1 MLFVRSRPNIALHKK
16 SNVMEPF
23 KNQYVK
29 RSQKDYSLSFKLAV
43 VKEVES
49 GSIGNRAAMR
59 KYGIQGHGTITEWRR
74 KYGTFDIDNRSQYKA
89 MQTPEQKIKELQE
102 KLTRLERHN
111 QYLETRLMESEDK
124 AVILDKLID
133 LAEEE
138 YLIPVR
144 KNSFP
149 DQSNISTKKQKK
161 R

>member
-1 MLFVRSRPNIALHKK
+1 MKRFN
-16 SNVMEPF
+16 
-23 KNQYVK
+23 NQYVK

-43 VKEVES
+43 VQEVES

-74 KYGTFDIDNRSQYKA
+74 KYGTFDIDNSSQHKA
-89 MQTPEQKIKELQE
+89 MQTPEQKIKELEE
-102 KLTRLERHN
+102 KLKRVERHN
-111 QYLETRLMESEDK
+111 QYLETRLTESEDK
-124 AVILDKLID
+124 AAILDKLID
-133 LAEEE
+133 LAEAE

-149 DQSNISTKKQKK
+149 DQSNISVKRTKK

>member
-1 MLFVRSRPNIALHKK
+1 
-16 SNVMEPF
+16 MEDF

-29 RSQKDYSLSFKLAV
+29 RSQKDYSLSFKLAI

-49 GSIGNRAAMR
+49 GLIGSRAAMR

-74 KYGTFDIDNRSQYKA
+74 KYGTFDIDNTSQSKS
-89 MQTPEQKIKELQE
+89 MQTPEQKIKALEQ
-102 KLTRLERHN
+102 KIKQLERQN
-111 QYLETRLMESEDK
+111 QFLENRLTESEDK
-124 AVILDKLID
+124 ASILDKLID

-144 KNSFP
+144 KNSLP
-149 DQSNISTKKQKK
+149 GQSNIPAKKTKK

>member
-1 MLFVRSRPNIALHKK
+1 MSRPNIALHKK
-16 SNVMEPF
+16 SNFMESF
-23 KNQYVK
+23 HNQYVK
-29 RSQKDYSLSFKLAV
+29 RSQKDYSVSFKLAV

-74 KYGTFDIDNRSQYKA
+74 KYGTFDIDNRSQHKA
-89 MQTPEQKIKELQE
+89 MQTPEQKIKELEE
-102 KLTRLERHN
+102 KLKRLERHN
-111 QYLETRLMESEDK
+111 EYLETRLMESEDK
-124 AVILDKLID
+124 AAILDKLID

-138 YLIPVR
+138 YLISVR

-149 DQSNISTKKQKK
+149 DQSSISAKKQKK

>member
-1 MLFVRSRPNIALHKK
+1 
-16 SNVMEPF
+16 MEQF

-43 VKEVES
+43 VQEVES
-49 GSIGNRAAMR
+49 GSIGNRAAML

-89 MQTPEQKIKELQE
+89 MQTPEQKIKELEE
-102 KLTRLERHN
+102 KLKRAERHN
-111 QYLETRLMESEDK
+111 QYLEARLTESEDK
-124 AVILDKLID
+124 AAILDKLID
-133 LAEEE
+133 LAETE

-149 DQSNISTKKQKK
+149 DQSNISAKTSKK